1 MDRQAERLR
10 ELHDSYVWKVN
21 AAVGEGRDD
30 LVWRLVDEY
39 ADRAL
44 RLMTAEPGAACA
56 RPGCAMCAAPR
67 PARRATGR
75 RARGPASWLRARRR
89 D

>member
-10 ELHDSYVWKVN
+10 ELHETYVWKVN

-44 RLMTAEPGAACA
+44 RLMTAEHGTACG
-56 RPGCAMCAAPR
+56 RPDCAMCHR
-67 PARRATGR
+67 PARPARPAGWFR
-75 RARGPASWLRARRR
+75 RLFPGL
-89 D
+89 

>member
-1 MDRQAERLR
+1 MDRQAARLR
-10 ELHDSYVWKVN
+10 ELHETYVWMVN

-44 RLMTAEPGAACA
+44 QLMTAEQGTACG
-56 RPGCAMCAAPR
+56 RPDCAMCHR
-67 PARRATGR
+67 PAPPARPPAGWFRRLFTGR
-75 RARGPASWLRARRR
+75 
-89 D
+89 

>member
-1 MDRQAERLR
+1 VDRQAERLR
-10 ELHDSYVWKVN
+10 ELHETYVWKVN

-44 RLMTAEPGAACA
+44 RLMTAEQGTACG
-56 RPGCAMCAAPR
+56 RPDCAMCHR
-67 PARRATGR
+67 PAPPARPPAGWFRRLFPGR
-75 RARGPASWLRARRR
+75 
-89 D
+89 